1 MFRIFVV
8 DDEEVV
14 RAFVARVLA
23 DDGYDVETAAAAS
36 EALERVRREFFDLVI
51 TDLMMSPLSGMDL
64 LRALKEFSPETD
76 VLMMT
81 AYGTIETAVQAMKL
95 GACDYITKPFPV
107 DELRLRV
114 EHILEKRRLRHE
126 NRWLRHELF
135 HHLGIENLVGHSPA
149 FLQVLEKVRRVAPTD
164 ATVLLTGETGTGK
177 DVLARAIH
185 LLSRR
190 AARPFIAVNCA
201 ALPES
206 LLESE
211 LFGHV
216 KGAFTGAV
224 ANRKGLVEEASSG
237 TLFLDEIGTIPL
249 SIQAKLLRVLEERT
263 IRRLGENREI
273 PVDVRIIAATN
284 RDLRDALR
292 KGEFR
297 EDLYY
302 RLNVIVIDLPPLRM
316 RRADIPLLAHHFLRQ
331 FCQRDQ
337 KTILGFSEAA
347 LDLLLAYDFPGN
359 IRELRHIIEHAVAL
373 SSGPWIMPA
382 DLPASVHASVAASG
396 KKELEAARDQV
407 ERDLILRAIQRTE
420 GHLERAAR
428 ELGMSRVTLW
438 RKMKKHGLTKRFS
451 PPSDSREDVS

>member
-1 MFRIFVV
+1 
-8 DDEEVV
+8 
-14 RAFVARVLA
+14 
-23 DDGYDVETAAAAS
+23 
-36 EALERVRREFFDLVI
+36 
-51 TDLMMSPLSGMDL
+51 
-64 LRALKEFSPETD
+64 
-76 VLMMT
+76 
-81 AYGTIETAVQAMKL
+81 
-95 GACDYITKPFPV
+95 
-107 DELRLRV
+107 
-114 EHILEKRRLRHE
+114 
-126 NRWLRHELF
+126 
-135 HHLGIENLVGHSPA
+135 
-149 FLQVLEKVRRVAPTD
+149 
-164 ATVLLTGETGTGK
+164 
-177 DVLARAIH
+177 
-185 LLSRR
+185 
-190 AARPFIAVNCA
+190 
-201 ALPES
+201 
-206 LLESE
+206 
-211 LFGHV
+211 
-216 KGAFTGAV
+216 
-224 ANRKGLVEEASSG
+224 
-237 TLFLDEIGTIPL
+237 
-249 SIQAKLLRVLEERT
+249 VLEERT

-396 KKELEAARDQV
+396 KKESEAARDQV

>member
-1 MFRIFVV
+1 MFRILVV

-36 EALERVRREFFDLVI
+36 EALERVRREFLDLVI

-297 EDLYY
+297 EDFYY